1 MNLKQKNLKSK
12 RKRKQMI
19 IRKMKKIIFHGYYF
33 IINIKLL
40 SGQNI

>member
-19 IRKMKKIIFHGYYF
+19 IRKMKKNYISW
-33 IINIKLL
+33 LL
-40 SGQNI
+40 FYN